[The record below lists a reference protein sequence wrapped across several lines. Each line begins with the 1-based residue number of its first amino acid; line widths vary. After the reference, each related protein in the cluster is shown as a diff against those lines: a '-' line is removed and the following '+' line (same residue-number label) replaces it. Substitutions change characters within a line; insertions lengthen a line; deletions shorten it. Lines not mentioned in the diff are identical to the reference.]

1 MTALKKVI
9 PATITHPAVSVSSP
23 VASSDE
29 KKVFLSSV
37 RPALITEE
45 VHPDLAKICP
55 HLPVPGTDLLEV
67 AVIGGNYVTQKEMQ
81 HFCCTQSELFSAAA
95 VNQKTDTIC
104 FASVDE
110 VLGIP
115 RPDEENVMLYILCTP
130 QSASGAAVLLNRDA
144 MQKASD
150 AIGGDLFILPS
161 SIHEVLL
168 VSSAGLRPEELEGLV
183 QSMNR
188 SEVRPEEVLSHHVYR
203 YDCQTKQLSMGIQQH
218 FCHEMK
224 TEADT
229 NAKERRRCRR

>member
-1 MTALKKVI
+1 MATTKKTLSTTKSESAASNSASTASI
-9 PATITHPAVSVSSP
+9 E
-23 VASSDE
+23 E
-29 KKVFLSSV
+29 KKAFLASV

-67 AVIGGNYVTQKEMQ
+67 AVINGNYVTKKEMQ
-81 HFCCTQSELFSAAA
+81 HFCCTQGELFSAAA
-95 VNQKTDTIC
+95 VNQKNDTVY

-110 VLGIP
+110 ALGIP
-115 RPDEENVMLYILCTP
+115 LPDAENVMLYILCTP
-130 QSASGAAVLLNRDA
+130 QPASGAAVLLNRDA

-150 AIGGDLFILPS
+150 DIGGDLFILPS

-168 VSSAGLRPEELEGLV
+168 VSSSGLRPEELEGLI
-183 QSMNR
+183 QSVNQ
-188 SEVRPEEVLSHHVYR
+188 SEVRPEEVLSNHVYR

-229 NAKERRRCRR
+229 NAKERRCRR

>member
-1 MTALKKVI
+1 M
-9 PATITHPAVSVSSP
+9 ATIKKTLSATKSESAVSNS
-23 VASSDE
+23 ASTASIEE
-29 KKVFLSSV
+29 KKTFLSSV

-45 VHPDLAKICP
+45 THPDLAKICP

-67 AVIGGNYVTQKEMQ
+67 AVINGNYVTKKEMQ
-81 HFCCTQSELFSAAA
+81 HFCCTQGELFSAAA
-95 VNQKTDTIC
+95 SNQKNDTVC

-110 VLGIP
+110 ALGIP

-130 QSASGAAVLLNRDA
+130 QPVSGAAVLLNRDA

-183 QSMNR
+183 QSVNR
-188 SEVRPEEVLSHHVYR
+188 SEVRPEEVLSNRVYR
-203 YDCQTKQLSMGIQQH
+203 YDCQTKQLSMAIERH
-218 FCHEMK
+218 LCHEMK
-224 TEADT
+224 SEADN
-229 NAKERRRCRR
+229 NAKERRCRR

>member
-1 MTALKKVI
+1 MTAVKKVI
-9 PATITHPAVSVSSP
+9 PATITNPAVSVSSP

-45 VHPDLAKICP
+45 THPDLAKICP
-55 HLPVPGTDLLEV
+55 HIPVPGTDLLEV
-67 AVIGGNYVTQKEMQ
+67 AVIDGSYVTKKEMQ
-81 HFCCTQSELFSAAA
+81 HLCCTQGELFSAAA
-95 VNQKTDTIC
+95 VNQKTDTVC

-110 VLGIP
+110 ALGIP

-130 QSASGAAVLLNRDA
+130 QPASGAAVLLNRDA

-150 AIGGDLFILPS
+150 TIGRDLFILPS

-183 QSMNR
+183 QSVNR
-188 SEVRPEEVLSHHVYR
+188 SEVRPEEILSNHIYR
-203 YDCQTKQLSMGIQQH
+203 YDCQTKQLSMGMPQH
-218 FCHEMK
+218 FCHKMK
-224 TEADT
+224 SEADIT
-229 NAKERRRCRR
+229 TKERRCRR